1 MKLPA
6 AAALLTLA
14 AGCASVDG
22 YVLVPG
28 ESTGHDVEMVMGRAA
43 DKIAGPDG
51 QTIYWYPQV
60 PWGRANYAVRVDS
73 TGTLLAI
80 EQRLTEANIKRVAL
94 GWSAGQVYE
103 LLGPP
108 YHPELYARMEREA
121 WTYPMRVQGYGYPKW
136 FVVYLSTR
144 DRTVVET
151 YLMDDPTAQPRGIF
165 RR

>member
-6 AAALLTLA
+6 AAALLVLA

-22 YVLVPG
+22 YTLVPG
-28 ESTGHDVEMVMGRAA
+28 ESTEHDVEMVMGRPA
-43 DKIAGPDG
+43 DKIAGPGG
-51 QTIYWYPQV
+51 QTIYWYPQL
-60 PWGRANYAVRVDS
+60 PYGRANYAARIDPQ
-73 TGTLLAI
+73 GTLLAI
-80 EQRLTEANIKRVAL
+80 EQRLTEDNIKKVSL

-108 YHPELYARMEREA
+108 YHPEVYPRMEREA
-121 WTYPMRVQGYGYPKW
+121 WTYPMRVQGHGYPKW
-136 FVVYLSTR
+136 FIVYLSTR

-151 YLMDDPTAQPRGIF
+151 YLMDDPTIQQRGIF